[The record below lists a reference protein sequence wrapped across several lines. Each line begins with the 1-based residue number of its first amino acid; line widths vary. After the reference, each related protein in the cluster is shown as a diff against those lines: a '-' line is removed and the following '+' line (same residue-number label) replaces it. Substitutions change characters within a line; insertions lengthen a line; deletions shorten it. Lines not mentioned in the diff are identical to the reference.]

1 MPLLSNCDGQGRNI
15 FKTLLNNVGEFQQLE
30 ALQHEIS
37 VDELCDS
44 RVVWHQ
50 SCHLKFA
57 SAKIER
63 AKLKRKRDANDVSR
77 EGRPPKRGSI
87 NQKNVCIFVIR
98 GKWASTS
105 ANVRNG
111 QRYKTNG
118 N

>member
-1 MPLLSNCDGQGRNI
+1 M
-15 FKTLLNNVGEFQQLE
+15 
-30 ALQHEIS
+30 
-37 VDELCDS
+37 DELCDN
-44 RVVWHQ
+44 RAVWHK

-63 AKLKRKRDANDVSR
+63 ARLKRKRDANDVR
-77 EGRPPKRGSI
+77 QGAEEGVEQSEECLYFC
-87 NQKNVCIFVIR
+87 NQ
-98 GKWASTS
+98 GEKWASTS